1 MPEEKIRVQLV
12 EKRLVV
18 WDTQN
23 GSKLYSMGYYG
34 KPIGIPKPKTFEFE
48 VPTILDMIEGVYLQE
63 KGIIEVYDESGKRV
77 SKRKLRE
84 RASLVY
90 EEFDLKYMTYK
101 DLKKHRYIVQPG
113 IKFGCTFAVYLRG
126 PGLDHAPFLVSV
138 MREDDMIG
146 ATDIVRAGRLATTV
160 KKRFILAVPNP
171 KSKKITYLIFKWWR
185 A

>member
-1 MPEEKIRVQLV
+1 MSEDKIAVQLV
-12 EKRLVV
+12 DKRLVV
-18 WDTQN
+18 WNPQD
-23 GSKLYSMGYYG
+23 GSKLYSLGYYG
-34 KPIGIPKPKTFEFE
+34 KPIGIPKPKTFEFD
-48 VPTILDMIEGVYLQE
+48 VPTILDMIEAVYLQD
-63 KGIIEVYDESGKRV
+63 KKTIDVYDESGKKV

-84 RASLVY
+84 RASAVY
-90 EEFDLKYMTYK
+90 EDFDLKYLTYR
-101 DLKKHRYIVQPG
+101 DLKRHGYVVQSG

-138 MREDDMIG
+138 VRQDEMLG

-171 KSKKITYLIFKWWR
+171 KNRKISYLIFKWWR